1 VKSRENVTVD
11 NGSEIKERVRAK
23 ETFLGDWNA
32 LNNNEA
38 GLFLDRWIF
47 SSNGYFFL
55 DWWACETWQT
65 GSGSSSAYELLL
77 I

>member
-1 VKSRENVTVD
+1 VTVD
-11 NGSEIKERVRAK
+11 NGSEIKERVREK

-47 SSNGYFFL
+47 FSNGYFLL
-55 DWWACETWQT
+55 DWWACDTWQT
-65 GSGSSSAYELLL
+65 GSGFGH
-77 I
+77 